1 MSYSDHVMVYMFS
14 GGRQEAVYT
23 FLNATL
29 APGQNFAWAS
39 KNATLL
45 KVSFQCPQDGDSLRL
60 DSTWER
66 IMAKT
71 LTNHNKLYL
80 QNKFNIF

>member
-29 APGQNFAWAS
+29 APGQSFAWVS
-39 KNATLL
+39 RNTTLL
-45 KVSFQCPQDGDSLRL
+45 KVSFQDGC
-60 DSTWER
+60 
-66 IMAKT
+66 
-71 LTNHNKLYL
+71 NYL
-80 QNKFNIF
+80 SRFDLGKDEG